1 MLEIC
6 PELRE
11 NPDSVVKESCQCK
24 KWSPTDSGVKFYDSF
39 FLSKEE
45 KLNNYF
51 LECPSQHRTKMFD
64 QKSKQAS

>member
-39 FLSKEE
+39 FFYLK
-45 KLNNYF
+45 K
-51 LECPSQHRTKMFD
+51 
-64 QKSKQAS
+64 KS